1 MLIYIHV
8 PFCVARCE
16 YCAFHSIALGKN
28 NPAPIQDYIDTLM
41 MEIALA
47 GERNAGKTVRSVF
60 FGGGTPS
67 LLPPAALSAIMN
79 RLAKSFKFTQRP
91 EITLEANPESLKR
104 RNIFQDY
111 LACGIN
117 RLSIGAQ
124 ALDDAALKSLGR
136 IHKARDV
143 FNAIMGAAAA
153 GFTNI
158 GIDLM
163 WGLPGQSIRQW
174 LQTLKE
180 ASQTGVSHISAYNLS
195 LEPGTPFEKKW
206 EAGEL
211 ILPPERDQA
220 LMFMEGSALLES
232 AGFLQYE
239 ISNFARMGFQSRH
252 NMGYWEGSDYLGLGP
267 SSTSTIGQ
275 FRWTNPAS
283 MAAWKSLVEK
293 RESGNAP
300 EVLTPA
306 TRVLE
311 TVMLRL
317 RTARGLRLKAYRD
330 LTGRDFIKENQK
342 MIQTMHDNGLVKIRN
357 GYLSLTR
364 AGMLVSN
371 AIIGN
376 LFESIKGSFEKPA
389 ETRKTTLE
397 PIASAE
403 EAIPRP
409 VIWPLAEKGQPG
421 RGKRDLDF

>member
-8 PFCVARCE
+8 PFCVSRCD
-16 YCAFHSIALGKN
+16 YCAFHSIPVGKN

-47 GERNAGKTVRSVF
+47 GERNAGKTIRSVF

-67 LLPPAALSAIMN
+67 LLSPAAIAVILD
-79 RLAKSFKFTQRP
+79 RLAKAFKFTQKP
-91 EITLEANPESLKR
+91 EITLEANPETLKK
-104 RNIFQDY
+104 RNIFQEF
-111 LACGIN
+111 LTAGIN

-143 FNAIMGAAAA
+143 FNAVMGAAAA

-158 GIDLM
+158 GMDLM

-180 ASQTGVSHISAYNLS
+180 ATQTGVSHISAYNLS
-195 LEPGTPFEKKW
+195 LEPGTPLEKKW

-211 ILPPERDQA
+211 SLPPERDQA
-220 LMFMEGSALLES
+220 LMFMEGAAQLES

-239 ISNFARMGFQSRH
+239 ISNFAKMGFQSRH
-252 NMGYWEGSDYLGLGP
+252 NMGYWEGDDYLGLGP

-283 MAAWKSLVEK
+283 IPAWKSLIEK
-293 RESGNAP
+293 RESGNTP
-300 EVLTPA
+300 EILTPT
-306 TRVLE
+306 TRILE

-330 LTGRDFIKENQK
+330 LTGRDFIKEHQK
-342 MIQTMHDNGLVKIRN
+342 MIQAMHDNGLVKIRN

-371 AIIGN
+371 TIIGN
-376 LFESIKGSFEKPA
+376 LFETIRDSLEKPA
-389 ETRKTTLE
+389 VQKIPPET
-397 PIASAE
+397 ASLTG
-403 EAIPRP
+403 EALPRP
-409 VIWPLAEKGQPG
+409 IIWPLAENEDK
-421 RGKRDLDF
+421 KRFKR

>member
-8 PFCVARCE
+8 PFCVSRCD
-16 YCAFHSIALGKN
+16 YCAFHSIAVGKN

-67 LLPPAALSAIMN
+67 LLPPAAINVIMS
-79 RLAKSFKFTQRP
+79 RLAKAFKFSQRP
-91 EITLEANPESLKR
+91 EITLEANPETLKR
-104 RNIFQDY
+104 KNIFQDF
-111 LACGIN
+111 LAAGIN

-158 GIDLM
+158 GLDLM

-180 ASQTGVSHISAYNLS
+180 ATQTGASHISAYNLS
-195 LEPGTPFEKKW
+195 LEPGTPLEKKW

-211 ILPPERDQA
+211 ALPPERDQA
-220 LMFMEGSALLES
+220 LMFMEGSSLLES

-239 ISNFARMGFQSRH
+239 ISNFAKMGFQCRH
-252 NMGYWEGSDYLGLGP
+252 NMGYWEGADYLGLGP
-267 SSTSTIGQ
+267 SSTSTLGQ

-283 MAAWKSLVEK
+283 IPAWKSLIEK
-293 RESGNAP
+293 RESGHAP
-300 EVLTPA
+300 EILTPA
-306 TRVLE
+306 TRILE

-330 LTGRDFIKENQK
+330 LTGRDFIKEHQK
-342 MIQTMHDNGLVKIRN
+342 MIQAMHDNGLVKIRN

-371 AIIGN
+371 TIIGN
-376 LFESIKGSFEKPA
+376 LFESIKDSLDNPASFQKTTPEKPGLA
-389 ETRKTTLE
+389 EDC
-397 PIASAE
+397 P
-403 EAIPRP
+403 PRP
-409 VIWPLAEKGQPG
+409 VIWPLAEQA
-421 RGKRDLDF
+421 GKSRD